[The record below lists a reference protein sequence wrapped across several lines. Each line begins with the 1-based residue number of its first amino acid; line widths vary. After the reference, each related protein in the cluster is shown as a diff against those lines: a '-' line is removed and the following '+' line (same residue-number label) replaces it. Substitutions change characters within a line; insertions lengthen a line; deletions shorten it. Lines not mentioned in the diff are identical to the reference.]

1 MRRKVT
7 PASAL
12 CFAIAACFA
21 ALVAAQTPLEYAGN
35 RPGASELLRR
45 GQQLEVERRWG
56 DAIAC
61 YEDAI
66 RQHPQD
72 RALEQRFEVSRLHYD
87 LGRRSLDA
95 SFHRCTSDLSVAQ
108 ALDLYQ
114 DVLLKVQA
122 HYVETPDWK
131 QLVDRGLL
139 GLDVALTEPVFVAR
153 HVAQAKTPQIDAF
166 RQSVRQALSERPILS
181 RFDAREAVLWTAR
194 QGQER
199 LGIPATVTVLEFL
212 CGATNTL
219 DPYTAYLT
227 PNQLTEVYSQ
237 IEGNFVG
244 IGVELKPL
252 EGELNVVRAIPGSPA
267 QQSGVL
273 AGDRILAIGDR
284 LVHSFPA
291 DQAANFL
298 QGEAGSFVDVTVV
311 TPGQPARTLRIQR
324 QRIDVPSIDDVRMID
339 AARGVAYMK
348 LVCFQ
353 KNTTRDLDAALWQ
366 LHRQGMRSLIMD
378 LRGNPGGLLVAAVEA
393 ADKFLTQGV
402 IVSTRG
408 RSPQEDF
415 TYTAHETGTWRVPL
429 TVVVDQDSASAAEIF
444 AGAIRDHR
452 RGPVVGV
459 RSYGKGSVQGIFPL
473 SFTGAGLRLT
483 TAKFYSP
490 SGHAYSRVGVEP
502 DITVRQAAKPIVGA
516 AAPPVAPAADVVLD
530 AALQQASAQVGLA
543 R

>member
-1 MRRKVT
+1 MRRKVI
-7 PASAL
+7 SAG
-12 CFAIAACFA
+12 AACFA
-21 ALVAAQTPLEYAGN
+21 LAVWFAALAAAQTPLEYTGN
-35 RPGASELLRR
+35 RPAAGEFLRR

-66 RQHPQD
+66 RQYPHD
-72 RALEQRFEVSRLHYD
+72 HTLEQRFGIARLHYD
-87 LGRRSLDA
+87 LGRREIDPSFQRSTAELSLE
-95 SFHRCTSDLSVAQ
+95 S
-108 ALDLYQ
+108 ALELYQ
-114 DVLLKVQA
+114 DVLLKIQA
-122 HYVETPDWK
+122 HYVEAPDWK

-139 GLDVALTEPVFVAR
+139 ALEVALSESLFVTR
-153 HVAQAKTPQIDAF
+153 HVTQGKAPQIDEYRQQVQQAF
-166 RQSVRQALSERPILS
+166 SQRNFAS
-181 RFDAREAVLWTAR
+181 RLDAREAAAWAAQLA
-194 QGQER
+194 QER
-199 LGIPATVTVLEFL
+199 LGVRPTVVVLEFL

-227 PNQLTEVYSQ
+227 PNQLAEVYSQ

-244 IGVELKPL
+244 IGVELKPAD
-252 EGELNVVRAIPGSPA
+252 GVLNVVRAIPGSPA
-267 QQSGVL
+267 QQNGI
-273 AGDRILAIGDR
+273 ATGDQILAVGDR
-284 LVHSFPA
+284 LVRSFPV

-298 QGEAGSFVDVTVV
+298 QGEAGTFVDVTVV

-324 QRIDVPSIDDVRMID
+324 QRIDVPSIDDVRMLD
-339 AARGVAYMK
+339 AQRGVGYMK

-393 ADKFLTQGV
+393 ADKFLAQGV

-408 RSPQEDF
+408 RSAQEDF
-415 TYTAHETGTWRVPL
+415 TYTAHETGTWHVPL
-429 TVVVDQDSASAAEIF
+429 TVIIDQDSASAAEIF

-473 SFTGAGLRLT
+473 ALSGAGVRLT

-502 DITVRQAAKPIVGA
+502 DITVRQTAKPIAGA
-516 AAPPVAPAADVVLD
+516 VATAAIPDAVLD
-530 AALQQASAQVGLA
+530 AALQQASAQVGLT